1 MGGLHLVALRC
12 VVVSSFCVSGGRV
25 AWECE
30 AAVEVQGVP
39 LGGLWLYHCCLRV
52 LAFRLVLAF

>member
-12 VVVSSFCVSGGRV
+12 VAVLVSSFCVSGGRV

-39 LGGLWLYHCCLRV
+39 FVVVSLLRV

>member
-39 LGGLWLYHCCLRV
+39 LGWVVVVSLLRV